1 MPFVAKATSV
11 PLAKAA
17 ARVMLGSSIA
27 DLRAEGMLPP
37 TGDGSH
43 LPLDAPVSVKEAV
56 LPFQRFRTA
65 EGEVVDSLLGPEMRS
80 TGEVM
85 GIDADFATSFAKAML
100 GSGQGLPRSGN
111 IFVSCANRD
120 KRAMLF
126 PVKRLVD
133 LGFTVLSTSG
143 TSDVLRRN
151 GIASTTVRK
160 HSQGQGEDGEKTI
173 VQRILDGEVGM
184 IVNTPSGQ
192 DARADGYAIRAAGTS
207 MNAPVITTVQ
217 ELAAAVQAIE
227 AGMQGEFSVKSL
239 QEHAADLNLFAAR

>member
-1 MPFVAKATSV
+1 MP
-11 PLAKAA
+11 
-17 ARVMLGSSIA
+17 GS
-27 DLRAEGMLPP
+27 
-37 TGDGSH
+37 
-43 LPLDAPVSVKEAV
+43 
-56 LPFQRFRTA
+56 
-65 EGEVVDSLLGPEMRS
+65 
-80 TGEVM
+80 
-85 GIDADFATSFAKAML
+85 
-100 GSGQGLPRSGN
+100 
-111 IFVSCANRD
+111 
-120 KRAMLF
+120 
-126 PVKRLVD
+126 LVD
-133 LGFTVLSTSG
+133 LGFTVLATSG